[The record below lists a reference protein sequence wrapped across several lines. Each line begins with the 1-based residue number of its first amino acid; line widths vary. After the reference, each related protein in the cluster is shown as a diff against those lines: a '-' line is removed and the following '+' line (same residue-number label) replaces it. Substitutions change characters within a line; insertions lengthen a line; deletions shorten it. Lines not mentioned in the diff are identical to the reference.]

1 MNFLLSSFYLV
12 FCWFGS
18 GFDFDFGFGTFVE
31 REKNKTKRGHRAEGA
46 SIKRTSN
53 NMSVR

>member
-18 GFDFDFGFGTFVE
+18 GSDFDFGFGTFVE
-31 REKNKTKRGHRAEGA
+31 REKNTTKGGTGQ
-46 SIKRTSN
+46 K
-53 NMSVR
+53 VRQSEEPPTI